1 MQICVLTQTYT
12 YIQNAANYIT
22 ESVKGSGAEASKE
35 TNKNIAKDDDAKIST
50 RATAAKDAL
59 IDKKDEK
66 AHDTKADLNKEQAK
80 HG

>member
-1 MQICVLTQTYT
+1 MRICVLAQTYT

-22 ESVKGSGAEASKE
+22 ETVKGTGAEASKE
-35 TNKNIAKDDDAKIST
+35 TNKNVAKDDDAKIST

-66 AHDTKADLNKEQAK
+66 AHDTKADLNK
-80 HG
+80 G